1 MVNDLLSDPCAY
13 GQRTKSVDAC
23 LFCPNESPI
32 LRILGMNNRNKITF
46 KMLHLT
52 VDAWRLQR
60 LHSFPQL
67 TSHTCSRPAG
77 FTQEARG
84 LSIGRYMI
92 RLTNMDFYSTSG
104 PIHACASA
112 LRWPSCTAK
121 TRWISTQTRSVWKDR
136 VITRN
141 TFPPSFRNRISFSV

>member
-1 MVNDLLSDPCAY
+1 
-13 GQRTKSVDAC
+13 
-23 LFCPNESPI
+23 
-32 LRILGMNNRNKITF
+32 
-46 KMLHLT
+46 MLHLT
-52 VDAWRLQR
+52 VDAWKLQR

-104 PIHACASA
+104 PIDACASA

-121 TRWISTQTRSVWKDR
+121 TRWISTQTRSVWKESDYKEHLSP
-136 VITRN
+136 
-141 TFPPSFRNRISFSV
+141 FF

>member
-1 MVNDLLSDPCAY
+1 
-13 GQRTKSVDAC
+13 
-23 LFCPNESPI
+23 
-32 LRILGMNNRNKITF
+32 
-46 KMLHLT
+46 MLHLT

-67 TSHTCSRPAG
+67 TSHTCSGPAG

-104 PIHACASA
+104 PIHAYASA
-112 LRWPSCTAK
+112 LRWSGCTAK
-121 TRWISTQTRSVWKDR
+121 TRWISTQTRSVWKDSDYKEHL
-136 VITRN
+136 
-141 TFPPSFRNRISFSV
+141 FPPFF